1 MRTCEGSIG
10 GRGVPVS
17 TCELAQAASSAMT
30 AQSIA
35 VATGRTMAAIPG
47 GPPQVS
53 DASRERRATRK
64 PGALA
69 LADARPVDRI
79 GQPALDM
86 PGKRAEARVH
96 LEAAAGHAAA
106 GHLHHPVEAG
116 HALAV
121 LVERAAHAQG
131 LGVFD
136 EPVAAP
142 QRIDDLDL
150 EHASVHVG

>member
-35 VATGRTMAAIPG
+35 EARGRAMAAIPG

-53 DASRERRATRK
+53 DDPRERRATRT
-64 PGALA
+64 PGASA
-69 LADARPVDRI
+69 LADTRPVDRI

-106 GHLHHPVEAG
+106 GRLHHAIEPG
-116 HALAV
+116 HAFAV
-121 LVERAAHAQG
+121 LVERAAHAQR
-131 LGVFD
+131 LGMFD

-142 QRIDDLDL
+142 QR
-150 EHASVHVG
+150 V